1 MKVKQS
7 ITINIGLNMTYILDF
22 VNNYNSPK
30 RDGITVYKTHSRIEV
45 GLVVNGKIVFNIIEK
60 YL

>member
-1 MKVKQS
+1 
-7 ITINIGLNMTYILDF
+7 MTYILDF